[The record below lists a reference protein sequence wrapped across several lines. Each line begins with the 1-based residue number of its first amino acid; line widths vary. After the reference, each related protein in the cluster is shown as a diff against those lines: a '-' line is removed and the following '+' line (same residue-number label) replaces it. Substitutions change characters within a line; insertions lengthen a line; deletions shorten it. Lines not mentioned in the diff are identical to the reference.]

1 MKKTVLLL
9 ALSLTVPLAGCFGG
23 ESTPPPPPPGPVETF
38 LINAAPGASTT
49 VDDPQFGPQVHVLL
63 EDNFISASGEN
74 CRRATVRSQRQEAE
88 VVVICRDGQ
97 GVWRLAPRVW
107 GQGLTPPPAEKAAA
121 PQTKQAAPAQT
132 TAGQPAAA
140 RPAAADTPAQPAAPA
155 ASEAPTADKGGGAE
169 RPASS
174 L

>member
-1 MKKTVLLL
+1 MKNAALLL

-63 EDNFISASGEN
+63 EDNFISASGED

-121 PQTKQAAPAQT
+121 PQAKQAAPAP
-132 TAGQPAAA
+132 TAAEQPAA
-140 RPAAADTPAQPAAPA
+140 RPAAADTTAGPAAAATPDAPA
-155 ASEAPTADKGGGAE
+155 ADKPGGAE
-169 RPASS
+169 SPAST

>member
-1 MKKTVLLL
+1 MKNAALLL

-107 GQGLTPPPAEKAAA
+107 GQGLTPPSAEKTAA
-121 PQTKQAAPAQT
+121 PQTKQAAPAT
-132 TAGQPAAA
+132 AAAGQPAA
-140 RPAAADTPAQPAAPA
+140 RPTAAETPAQAAAPA
-155 ASEAPTADKGGGAE
+155 ASDAPAADKDGGTE
-169 RPASS
+169 SPASS

>member
-1 MKKTVLLL
+1 MKNAALLL
-9 ALSLTVPLAGCFGG
+9 ALSLTAPLAGCFGG

-63 EDNFISASGEN
+63 EDNFISASGED

-121 PQTKQAAPAQT
+121 PQAKQAAPAP
-132 TAGQPAAA
+132 TAAEQPAA
-140 RPAAADTPAQPAAPA
+140 RPAAADTTAGPAAAATPGAPA
-155 ASEAPTADKGGGAE
+155 ADKPGGAE
-169 RPASS
+169 SPAST

>member
-1 MKKTVLLL
+1 MKNAALLL

-63 EDNFISASGEN
+63 EDNFISASGED

-132 TAGQPAAA
+132 TAGQPAA
-140 RPAAADTPAQPAAPA
+140 RPAAADAPAQSAAPA
-155 ASEAPTADKGGGAE
+155 ASDAPASGKGDGTE
-169 RPASS
+169 NPASS

>member
-1 MKKTVLLL
+1 MKNAALLL

-23 ESTPPPPPPGPVETF
+23 ESTPPPPPLGPVETF

-63 EDNFISASGEN
+63 EDNFVSASGED

-121 PQTKQAAPAQT
+121 PQAKQAAPAP
-132 TAGQPAAA
+132 TAAEQPAA
-140 RPAAADTPAQPAAPA
+140 RPAAADTTAGPAAAATPGAPA
-155 ASEAPTADKGGGAE
+155 ADKPGGAE
-169 RPASS
+169 SPAST

>member
-1 MKKTVLLL
+1 MKNAAFLL

-63 EDNFISASGEN
+63 EDNFISASGED

-132 TAGQPAAA
+132 TAGQPAA
-140 RPAAADTPAQPAAPA
+140 RPAAADAPAQSAAPA
-155 ASEAPTADKGGGAE
+155 ASDAPASGKGDGTE
-169 RPASS
+169 NPASS

>member
-1 MKKTVLLL
+1 MKNAALLL

-121 PQTKQAAPAQT
+121 PQAKQAAPAP
-132 TAGQPAAA
+132 TAAEQPAA
-140 RPAAADTPAQPAAPA
+140 RPAAADTTAGPAAAATPGAPA
-155 ASEAPTADKGGGAE
+155 ADKPGGAE
-169 RPASS
+169 SPAST

>member
-1 MKKTVLLL
+1 MKNAALLL

-49 VDDPQFGPQVHVLL
+49 VDDPLFGPQVHVLL
-63 EDNFISASGEN
+63 EDNFISASGED

-121 PQTKQAAPAQT
+121 PQAKQAAPAP
-132 TAGQPAAA
+132 TAAEQPAA
-140 RPAAADTPAQPAAPA
+140 RPAAADTTAGPAAAATPGAPA
-155 ASEAPTADKGGGAE
+155 ADKPGGAE
-169 RPASS
+169 SPAST

>member
-1 MKKTVLLL
+1 MKNAALLL

-63 EDNFISASGEN
+63 EDNFISASGED

-121 PQTKQAAPAQT
+121 PQAKQAVPAP
-132 TAGQPAAA
+132 TAAEQPAA
-140 RPAAADTPAQPAAPA
+140 RPAAADTTAGPAAAATPGAPA
-155 ASEAPTADKGGGAE
+155 ADKPSGAE
-169 RPASS
+169 SPASP

>member
-1 MKKTVLLL
+1 MKNAALML

-63 EDNFISASGEN
+63 EDNFISASGED

-121 PQTKQAAPAQT
+121 PQAKQAAPAP
-132 TAGQPAAA
+132 AAEQPAA
-140 RPAAADTPAQPAAPA
+140 RPAAADTTAGSAAAPDAPA
-155 ASEAPTADKGGGAE
+155 ADKASGAE
-169 RPASS
+169 SPAPS

>member
-1 MKKTVLLL
+1 MKNAALLL

-63 EDNFISASGEN
+63 EDNFISASGED

-121 PQTKQAAPAQT
+121 PQAKQAAPAP
-132 TAGQPAAA
+132 TAAEQPAA
-140 RPAAADTPAQPAAPA
+140 RPAAADTTAGPAAAATPGAPA
-155 ASEAPTADKGGGAE
+155 ADKPSGAE
-169 RPASS
+169 SPAST

>member
-1 MKKTVLLL
+1 MKNAALLL

-63 EDNFISASGEN
+63 EDNFISASGED

-121 PQTKQAAPAQT
+121 PQAKQAAPAP
-132 TAGQPAAA
+132 TAAEQPAA
-140 RPAAADTPAQPAAPA
+140 RPAAADTTAGPAAAAIPGAPA
-155 ASEAPTADKGGGAE
+155 ADKPGGAE
-169 RPASS
+169 SPAST

>member
-1 MKKTVLLL
+1 MKNAALLL

-107 GQGLTPPPAEKAAA
+107 GQGLTPPSAEKTAA
-121 PQTKQAAPAQT
+121 PQGHDAQKHDLHRRHQQPET
-132 TAGQPAAA
+132 VFQPNSFVLHPTFSSTRRHRQRYIIILPQSAGF
-140 RPAAADTPAQPAAPA
+140 
-155 ASEAPTADKGGGAE
+155 
-169 RPASS
+169 
-174 L
+174 

>member
-1 MKKTVLLL
+1 MKNAALLL

-63 EDNFISASGEN
+63 EDNFISASGED

-121 PQTKQAAPAQT
+121 PQAKQAAPAP
-132 TAGQPAAA
+132 TAAEQPAA
-140 RPAAADTPAQPAAPA
+140 RSAAADTTAGPAAAATPGAPA
-155 ASEAPTADKGGGAE
+155 ADKPGGAE
-169 RPASS
+169 SPAST

>member
-1 MKKTVLLL
+1 MKNAALLL

-49 VDDPQFGPQVHVLL
+49 LDDPQFGPQVHVLL
-63 EDNFISASGEN
+63 EDNFISASGED

-121 PQTKQAAPAQT
+121 PQAKQAAPAP
-132 TAGQPAAA
+132 TAAEQPAA
-140 RPAAADTPAQPAAPA
+140 RPAAADTTAGPAAAATPGAPA
-155 ASEAPTADKGGGAE
+155 ADKPGGAE
-169 RPASS
+169 SPAST

>member
-1 MKKTVLLL
+1 MKNAALLL

-63 EDNFISASGEN
+63 EDNFISASGED

-121 PQTKQAAPAQT
+121 PQAKQAAPAP
-132 TAGQPAAA
+132 TAAEQPAA
-140 RPAAADTPAQPAAPA
+140 RPAAADTTAGPAAAATPGAPA
-155 ASEAPTADKGGGAE
+155 SDKPGGAE
-169 RPASS
+169 SPAST

>member
-1 MKKTVLLL
+1 MKNAALLL

-63 EDNFISASGEN
+63 EDNFISASGED

-88 VVVICRDGQ
+88 VVVICRQ
-97 GVWRLAPRVW
+97 LSITNPLEIFPSEPILPHVV
-107 GQGLTPPPAEKAAA
+107 
-121 PQTKQAAPAQT
+121 PQHNEN
-132 TAGQPAAA
+132 
-140 RPAAADTPAQPAAPA
+140 A
-155 ASEAPTADKGGGAE
+155 ASG
-169 RPASS
+169 R
-174 L
+174 

>member
-1 MKKTVLLL
+1 MKNAALLL
-9 ALSLTVPLAGCFGG
+9 ALSLTVPLTGCFGG
-23 ESTPPPPPPGPVETF
+23 ESTPPPPPPGPVESF

-49 VDDPQFGPQVHVLL
+49 VDDSQFGPQVHVLL
-63 EDNFISASGEN
+63 EDNFISASGED

-107 GQGLTPPPAEKAAA
+107 GQGLTPPPAEKAAPQAKQNTPA
-121 PQTKQAAPAQT
+121 P
-132 TAGQPAAA
+132 TATEQPATRPAATDTTA
-140 RPAAADTPAQPAAPA
+140 RPAAETASGAPA
-155 ASEAPTADKGGGAE
+155 AAKDDGAE
-169 RPASS
+169 SPVSS

>member
-9 ALSLTVPLAGCFGG
+9 ALSLTLPLAGCFGG
-23 ESTPPPPPPGPVETF
+23 ESSPPPPPPGPVETF

-107 GQGLTPPPAEKAAA
+107 GQGLTPPSAEKAVA
-121 PQTKQAAPAQT
+121 PQAKQATTAPAE
-132 TAGQPAAA
+132 QPSV
-140 RPAAADTPAQPAAPA
+140 RPATADTTQPSADA
-155 ASEAPTADKGGGAE
+155 ASAAPTAKDSDTE
-169 RPASS
+169 RPAPS

>member
-1 MKKTVLLL
+1 MKNAALLL

-63 EDNFISASGEN
+63 EDNFISASGED

-107 GQGLTPPPAEKAAA
+107 GQGLTPPPAEKATA
-121 PQTKQAAPAQT
+121 PQAKQAAPAP
-132 TAGQPAAA
+132 TAAEQPAA
-140 RPAAADTPAQPAAPA
+140 RPAAADTTAGPAAAATPGAPA
-155 ASEAPTADKGGGAE
+155 ADKPSGAE
-169 RPASS
+169 SPAST

>member
-1 MKKTVLLL
+1 MKNAAFLL

-63 EDNFISASGEN
+63 EDNFISASGED

-121 PQTKQAAPAQT
+121 PQTKQAAPAQM
-132 TAGQPAAA
+132 TAGQPAA
-140 RPAAADTPAQPAAPA
+140 RPAAADAPAQSAAPA
-155 ASEAPTADKGGGAE
+155 ASDAPASGKGDGTE
-169 RPASS
+169 NPASS

>member
-1 MKKTVLLL
+1 MKNAALLL

-88 VVVICRDGQ
+88 VVVICRDEQ

-107 GQGLTPPPAEKAAA
+107 GQGLTTPPAKETADA
-121 PQTKQAAPAQT
+121 PQAKQTVSA
-132 TAGQPAAA
+132 
-140 RPAAADTPAQPAAPA
+140 PAAADQPAVRPAAVDTAAQPAADTASTAPA
-155 ASEAPTADKGGGAE
+155 AGKDGGTE
-169 RPASS
+169 SPASS

>member
-1 MKKTVLLL
+1 MKNAALLL

-63 EDNFISASGEN
+63 EDNFISASGED

-121 PQTKQAAPAQT
+121 PQAKQAAPAP
-132 TAGQPAAA
+132 TAAEQPAA
-140 RPAAADTPAQPAAPA
+140 RPAAADTTAGPAAAATPGAPA
-155 ASEAPTADKGGGAE
+155 ADKPGGAE
-169 RPASS
+169 SPASP

>member
-1 MKKTVLLL
+1 MKNAALLL

-63 EDNFISASGEN
+63 EDNFISASGED

-121 PQTKQAAPAQT
+121 PQAKQAAPAP
-132 TAGQPAAA
+132 TAAEQPAA
-140 RPAAADTPAQPAAPA
+140 RPAAADTTAGPAAAATPGAPA
-155 ASEAPTADKGGGAE
+155 ADKPGGAE
-169 RPASS
+169 SPAST